1 MKQCVTC
8 HEWKEEEEFNWR
20 YKSLGIRHPTCRE
33 CHKEYRK
40 EWYEGHKE
48 EHLENVK
55 IRKNE
60 VRQLAREFVW
70 DYLSEHPCSEC
81 GESDPVVLEFH
92 HLKGKDKAVSQMV
105 ADGLSLDRIKKEI
118 AKTEVLCSNC
128 HRRRTAKDQG
138 WFSK

>member
-55 IRKNE
+55 VRKNE

>member
-55 IRKNE
+55 VRKNE

-118 AKTEVLCSNC
+118 AKTQVLCSNC

>member
-118 AKTEVLCSNC
+118 AKTQVLCSNC